1 MNLAAVMREKEN
13 SNISNFILTTKPTE
27 ALVQIAKPDYEA
39 VDDGNVTLSNL
50 VEKKCHLEIKK
61 MSFTNKDFKKPLLKK
76 CSLIEES
83 IVNINLETL
92 PTFQVFIEIEGM
104 LNKIERCLKLQL
116 MNL

>member
-1 MNLAAVMREKEN
+1 M
-13 SNISNFILTTKPTE
+13 
-27 ALVQIAKPDYEA
+27 VQIAKPDYEA

-61 MSFTNKDFKKPLLKK
+61 MSLTNKDFKKPVLKK

-92 PTFQVFIEIEGM
+92 PTFQVFIETEGM

-116 MNL
+116 INL